1 MDYLIIVERQFSYTR
16 NILLARKSQ
25 FQESFENSV
34 FEGEPTAADVY
45 IHGITSLYNSCAK
58 ILETNESRFNLEI
71 NKELDLP
78 EQYID
83 LYERT
88 LQILKE
94 TQQKMTNEDLN
105 KYIVHPLN
113 PDTKISLLKWI
124 GLNVMHTVTHV
135 GQALRL
141 QSLYIRN
148 RLDAPISGSS
158 SDK

>member
-1 MDYLIIVERQFSYTR
+1 MDYLIVVERQFSYTK
-16 NILLARKSQ
+16 NILLARKAQ

-34 FEGEPTAADVY
+34 FEGEPTAAEVY
-45 IHGITSLYNSCAK
+45 IHGITSLYESCAK
-58 ILETNESRFNLEI
+58 ILTPEINESKSNLEI

-83 LYERT
+83 LYDRT

-94 TQQKMTNEDLN
+94 IQQKMTKKDLN
-105 KYIVHPLN
+105 RYVVHPLN

-148 RLDAPISGSS
+148 KLDRRI
-158 SDK
+158 

>member
-1 MDYLIIVERQFSYTR
+1 MDYLVVVERQFSYTKD
-16 NILLARKSQ
+16 ILLARKAQ
-25 FQESFENSV
+25 FHESFENPI

-45 IHGITSLYNSCAK
+45 IHGITSLYKSCAK
-58 ILETNESRFNLEI
+58 ILKPNTNESKFNLTI

-94 TQQKMTNEDLN
+94 IQQKMTSGGLN
-105 KYIVHPLN
+105 RYILHPFN
-113 PDTKISLLKWI
+113 PNTKISLLNWI
-124 GLNVMHTVTHV
+124 GLNIMHTVTHV

-148 RLDAPISGSS
+148 KLDKGT
-158 SDK
+158 